1 MKSTRLNTRQWL
13 LKKYLEEHFES
24 GRFIT
29 IEEICFNVKFADGE
43 LCYNYNENPYNH
55 DKCAVLS
62 ADVRSINWSVD
73 EGWKIIIK
81 DKKGNIKLCESREE
95 FENWRAEQ
103 LKPME
108 KKWKYLN
115 NLVYKSHQD
124 GSAPMINLA
133 GRVLDLDE
141 IKVVEVYKKD
151 TTQTADQSN

>member
-1 MKSTRLNTRQWL
+1 MKSNKLNTRQWL

-24 GRFIT
+24 GKFIT
-29 IEEICFNVKFADGE
+29 IKEICDNVRFNDGTP
-43 LCYNYNENPYNH
+43 CYHYNNYDPYNH

-81 DKKGNIKLCESREE
+81 DKKGNVKLCENQSE

-103 LKPME
+103 LRPME

-115 NLVYKSHQD
+115 NLVYKAHLD
-124 GSAPMINLA
+124 GTMPIINQRN
-133 GRVLDLDE
+133 RVLDDDE
-141 IKVVEVYKKD
+141 LKVVDVY
-151 TTQTADQSN
+151 AG